1 MKCVVSPAEVERF
14 SYLSLNIALLPCF
27 GFLSFSCNI
36 SSMIHCGSSQDQ
48 TRRRKLKIRRAV
60 DYF

>member
-1 MKCVVSPAEVERF
+1 MKSVISPAESERC

-27 GFLSFSCNI
+27 GFLAFSCNI
-36 SSMIHCGSSQDQ
+36 SSMIHCVSSQDQ

-60 DYF
+60 